1 MNLKCF
7 IIFIFLN
14 DKLFLLLFFTT
25 VRFNVLVIFG
35 PVSYQCDSTVIGI
48 REISEIFEN
57 ELLRH

>member
-14 DKLFLLLFFTT
+14 DKLFLLLFFIT

-35 PVSYQCDSTVIGI
+35 PVSQQCDSTVIEI
-48 REISEIFEN
+48 HEISEIFGN
-57 ELLRH
+57 